1 MKMIIFIFLKDTFFL
16 KDFQGDSNLG
26 KQKTLKDPQSKNVS
40 FNVEI

>member
-1 MKMIIFIFLKDTFFL
+1 MKMIIFIFLENTFL
-16 KDFQGDSNLG
+16 KDIQGDSNLG